1 MYIPQID
8 TFLFVTIDVYLK
20 CYLIFL
26 ATMTSEL
33 CVWGGEGIC
42 YYKVA
47 CDSPILQL
55 IICTW
60 ISRIGFYEAQ

>member
-33 CVWGGEGIC
+33 CVWGGGG
-42 YYKVA
+42 
-47 CDSPILQL
+47 DMLLQGGL
-55 IICTW
+55 W
-60 ISRIGFYEAQ
+60 